1 MQHFSDVGA
10 SAVVGA
16 WRAALKLLAYL
27 RRGTYTECTLG
38 HAVTL
43 RSIGWLHDR
52 AVLDR
57 E

>member
-1 MQHFSDVGA
+1 VQHFSDVGA